1 MDWTKHPPQPPGLAL
16 LERGVLI
23 ALEEIYL
30 AHGRLPSSKDQ
41 ILRACGAH
49 SRQEVAVVDAMLNQF
64 FVLDGGSWVRREWDE
79 LVFQAAEIRVKRSAA
94 ANARWAQSSA
104 SGLSKSNANAS
115 ASARANAM
123 QPEMQRRGERGE
135 EKEKTS
141 SSSLKQEEEE
151 GLQGLL
157 GQFLCVT
164 GWNEE
169 DEARAGRLIDR
180 FGLQV
185 VQGVAAEVE
194 KEKGRRPFLSR
205 VESRL
210 MGAGGERP
218 AASHEGFSGKDY
230 MMGGSYVQ
238 NLRDL

>member
-16 LERGVLI
+16 LERGALI

-49 SRQEVAVVDAMLNQF
+49 SRQEVAVVEAMLNQF

-104 SGLSKSNANAS
+104 SGLSKSNAFAYAS
-115 ASARANAM
+115 AGANAM
-123 QPEMQRRGERGE
+123 QPEMQRREKIGE
-135 EKEKTS
+135 EKEKKEKKEKTS
-141 SSSLKQEEEE
+141 SLGKEE
-151 GLQGLL
+151 GLRGLL
-157 GQFLCVT
+157 EQSICVM

-169 DEARAGRLIDR
+169 DETRAGRLIER

-185 VQGVAAEVE
+185 VQGMAAEVE
-194 KEKGRRPFLSR
+194 KETGRRPFLSR

-210 MGAGGERP
+210 LGDSEDSHGGCGFAGKE
-218 AASHEGFSGKDY
+218 Y
-230 MMGGSYVQ
+230 MMGGGYVQ
-238 NLRDL
+238 DL

>member
-49 SRQEVAVVDAMLNQF
+49 SRQEVAVVEAVLNQF
-64 FVLDGGSWVRREWDE
+64 FVLDRGSWVRGEWDE
-79 LVFQAAEIRVKRSAA
+79 LVFQTAEIRAKRSAA

-104 SGLSKSNANAS
+104 SGMSKSNANAY
-115 ASARANAM
+115 ASAGANAM
-123 QPEMQRRGERGE
+123 QPEMQRRGEE
-135 EKEKTS
+135 KDKKEKI
-141 SSSLKQEEEE
+141 SSSLKEEE
-151 GLQGLL
+151 GKEGLRGLL
-157 GQFLCVT
+157 EQSICTT

-169 DEARAGRLIDR
+169 DEARAGRLIEH

-185 VQGVAAEVE
+185 VLGKAAGIE
-194 KEKGRRPFLSR
+194 KEIGRRPFLSR
-205 VESRL
+205 VEAGL
-210 MGAGGERP
+210 MGGSEDSHGGF
-218 AASHEGFSGKDY
+218 AGKDY
-230 MMGGSYVQ
+230 MMGGGYVQ
-238 NLRDL
+238 DL

>member
-49 SRQEVAVVDAMLNQF
+49 SRQEVAVVEAVLNQF
-64 FVLDGGSWVRREWDE
+64 FVLDRGSWVRGEWDE
-79 LVFQAAEIRVKRSAA
+79 LVFQTAEIRAKRSAA

-104 SGLSKSNANAS
+104 SGMSKSNANAY
-115 ASARANAM
+115 ASAGANAM
-123 QPEMQRRGERGE
+123 QPEMQRRGEE
-135 EKEKTS
+135 KDKKEKI
-141 SSSLKQEEEE
+141 SSSLKEEE
-151 GLQGLL
+151 GKEGLRGLL
-157 GQFLCVT
+157 EQSICTT

-169 DEARAGRLIDR
+169 DEARAGRLIEH

-185 VQGVAAEVE
+185 VLGKAAGIE
-194 KEKGRRPFLSR
+194 KETGRRPFLSR
-205 VESRL
+205 VESGL
-210 MGAGGERP
+210 MGGNEDSRGG
-218 AASHEGFSGKDY
+218 FVGKDY
-230 MMGGSYVQ
+230 MMGGGYVQ
-238 NLRDL
+238 DL